1 MKSKEELRII
11 KGMRENKSD
20 IEEIITL
27 ARDIFDKEIEGINRL
42 KDSLDNNFAKAIK
55 LIKDC
60 EGKVIV
66 TGIGKSGHVARKIA
80 STLSSTGTP
89 AHFLHP
95 SEALHGDLGTI
106 SKGDI
111 VLAISNSGESA
122 EVISLIPYIKMLGVP
137 LISITN
143 KPKSTLAV
151 HSNVHIY
158 LNIEKEACPLEL
170 APTTTSTATLVLGDA
185 IAMVLLLLKGFSE
198 KDFALRHP
206 AGSLGRKLRQVKD
219 LYHTGNELPVVKE
232 NTSMKDT
239 VLEMTSKGFGATAVV
254 NKEGKLIGIIT
265 DGDLRRFFNRGGSL
279 EGYTAKDAMTLN
291 PKVAF
296 PEELA
301 SEALKRMED
310 YKITVLIVVNN
321 EKKPIGIIHMHDIL
335 RAEIL

>member
-1 MKSKEELRII
+1 MGDIVDL
-11 KGMRENKSD
+11 GREV
-20 IEEIITL
+20 
-27 ARDIFDKEIEGINRL
+27 FDKEVEGLKRL
-42 KDSLDNNFAKAIK
+42 RDSLDENFEKAVK
-55 LIKDC
+55 LIKEC

-66 TGIGKSGHVARKIA
+66 TGIGKSGHIGRKIA

-106 SKGDI
+106 SKKDI

-122 EVISLIPYIKMLGVP
+122 EVIALIPYIKMLGVP

-143 KPKSTLAV
+143 NPKSTLAKHSDV
-151 HSNVHIY
+151 HLY

-170 APTTTSTATLVLGDA
+170 APTTSSTATLVLGDA
-185 IAMVLLLLKGFSE
+185 IAMVLLLLKGFSRE
-198 KDFALRHP
+198 DFAVRHP
-206 AGSLGRKLRQVKD
+206 AGSLGRKLRQVKE
-219 LYHTGNELPVVKE
+219 LYHTGRELPVVRE
-232 NTSMKDT
+232 DTPMKDT
-239 VLEMTSKGFGATAVV
+239 ILEMTSKGFGATAVV
-254 NKEGKLIGIIT
+254 DDKGKLVGIIT
-265 DGDLRRFFNRGGSL
+265 DGDLRRFFNRGGSV
-279 EGYTAKDAMTLN
+279 EGHVAKDAMTPD

-310 YKITVLIVVNN
+310 YKITVLIVVD
-321 EKKPIGIIHMHDIL
+321 EDKKPIGIIHMHDIL